1 MEEIN
6 LNQKNKSG
14 EMKNGKRTRPG
25 LKHFPIISQAGE
37 RRVGSTPQ
45 LFVKISHETYTPLP
59 VYAERS
65 DFVKVNDN
73 DKNVIK
79 ERKRLEAIY
88 KDIPSEKL
96 KVVEGLIIQAA
107 RLRVMLDYM
116 WKDIQENGEYN
127 MFQQS
132 QNLPSYE
139 RERPVA
145 RLYNT
150 RDQSYQ
156 RVIKQLTDLLPKENK
171 QVETDEPVDDYV

>member
-1 MEEIN
+1 
-6 LNQKNKSG
+6 
-14 EMKNGKRTRPG
+14 MKV
-25 LKHFPIISQAGE
+25 S
-37 RRVGSTPQ
+37 
-45 LFVKISHETYTPLP
+45 
-59 VYAERS
+59 
-65 DFVKVNDN
+65 DN

-79 ERKRLEAIY
+79 ERKRLEEIY

-96 KVVEGLIIQAA
+96 KVVEGLVIQAA

-116 WKDIQENGEYN
+116 WEDIQENGEYT

-156 RVIKQLTDLLPKENK
+156 RAIKQLTDLLPKEAK
-171 QVETDEPVDDYV
+171 PVETDEPVDDYV

>member
-1 MEEIN
+1 MVTPRSKPFRVFLVTGRTAGGLDFATFLKNYTYN
-6 LNQKNKSG
+6 LY
-14 EMKNGKRTRPG
+14 PPP
-25 LKHFPIISQAGE
+25 L
-37 RRVGSTPQ
+37 
-45 LFVKISHETYTPLP
+45 HE
-59 VYAERS
+59 ERS
-65 DFVKVNDN
+65 DFVKVSDN

-79 ERKRLEAIY
+79 ERKRLEEIY

-116 WKDIQENGEYN
+116 WKDIQENGEYT

-171 QVETDEPVDDYV
+171 AVETDEPVDDYV

>member
-1 MEEIN
+1 
-6 LNQKNKSG
+6 
-14 EMKNGKRTRPG
+14 MKV
-25 LKHFPIISQAGE
+25 S
-37 RRVGSTPQ
+37 
-45 LFVKISHETYTPLP
+45 
-59 VYAERS
+59 
-65 DFVKVNDN
+65 DN
-73 DKNVIK
+73 DKNVVK

-88 KDIPSEKL
+88 KDIPSEKF

-127 MFQQS
+127 LFQQS

-156 RVIKQLTDLLPKENK
+156 RVIKQLTDLLPKDK
-171 QVETDEPVDDYV
+171 KPVETDEPVDDYV